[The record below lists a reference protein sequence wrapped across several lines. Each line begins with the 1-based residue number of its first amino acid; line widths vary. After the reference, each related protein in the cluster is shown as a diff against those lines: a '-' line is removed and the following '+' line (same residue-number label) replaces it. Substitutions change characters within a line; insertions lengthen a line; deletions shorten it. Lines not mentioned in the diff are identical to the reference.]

1 MLGGLDEDTL
11 THEGGGVGDARHVA
25 AGSGNFEVVE
35 VGAAED
41 DAGAGGSGDEAHG
54 DGGAGVQTHS
64 LEIQWGVDGVLELWI
79 RRQQNISR
87 NVPQMKGIPG

>member
-1 MLGGLDEDTL
+1 MLGGRDEHAL
-11 THEGGGVGDARHVA
+11 AHERGGVGDLGDVA
-25 AGSGNFEVVE
+25 AGGVDFEVVE
-35 VGAAED
+35 VRAAED
-41 DAGAGGSGDEAHG
+41 DAGAGGGGDEAHG
-54 DGGAGVQTHS
+54 DGGPGVQTHS